1 MAGYDINLLKG
12 TPLYDLARN
21 ANVYG
26 GKTLS
31 KTEMVFFQQQCR
43 EMGFDP
49 AKYGL
54 EVETEDL
61 EGANFK
67 ETQKSQKNLANAI
80 DQAYQGQFGKKNNA
94 VQVAKDAETRAY
106 SIINTAKEAF
116 TRNHGETK
124 FAPESLGLRPN
135 FMAPEYKGNL
145 TKYVSDLNAWG
156 QKVTE
161 QYRNADA
168 MTNEE
173 LAQLIMANDDRNAE
187 MNVNVTNEVGEQV
200 TETVKDE
207 AKDVKGAVHQEGEET
222 RSAVAQEGELT
233 RSSVHQEGQ
242 ATRSAVHKEGQATR
256 SAVHREGEA
265 TRSAV
270 HREGE
275 ATRNAV
281 HQEGEL
287 TRGAIYEDGERTR
300 DAVREEGDMTRGTVR
315 TQAKLSEYAIERD
328 IKREIRVEHGRTRY
342 KTQEEAERIIDTLDP
357 LELNRTIK
365 KVRDM
370 AREAGKNALE
380 FIRENPEVTIPGLG
394 IHIWAIRKYFE

>member
-61 EGANFK
+61 EGADFK

-156 QKVTE
+156 QKVAE

-173 LAQLIMANDDRNAE
+173 LAQLIMANDDKNAAMNAGVTVGVGEAVMKNDDINTALLSKQLEEGKAEILEQIKDSEGNIRQAIKTTEGRIVGVIRNAQGKIIKAIGFAE
-187 MNVNVTNEVGEQV
+187 GRVHDHLKASEGRLHEHMDKAELKIHRHMDDIDFRSEWRDMLTNMHIAQAEQ
-200 TETVKDE
+200 
-207 AKDVKGAVHQEGEET
+207 
-222 RSAVAQEGELT
+222 
-233 RSSVHQEGQ
+233 
-242 ATRSAVHKEGQATR
+242 
-256 SAVHREGEA
+256 
-265 TRSAV
+265 
-270 HREGE
+270 
-275 ATRNAV
+275 N
-281 HQEGEL
+281 
-287 TRGAIYEDGERTR
+287 
-300 DAVREEGDMTRGTVR
+300 
-315 TQAKLSEYAIERD
+315 
-328 IKREIRVEHGRTRY
+328 IKNNTH
-342 KTQEEAERIIDTLDP
+342 EEADRTIRTLDP
-357 LELNRTIK
+357 TGLRRGASDI
-365 KVRDM
+365 RD
-370 AREAGKNALE
+370 R
-380 FIRENPEVTIPGLG
+380 FTR
-394 IHIWAIRKYFE
+394 

>member
-61 EGANFK
+61 EGADFK

-106 SIINTAKEAF
+106 SIINTAKEAL

-124 FAPESLGLRPN
+124 FVPENLGLRPN

-156 QKVTE
+156 QKVAE

-207 AKDVKGAVHQEGEET
+207 AKDVKDAVHQEGEDIKG
-222 RSAVAQEGELT
+222 A
-233 RSSVHQEGQ
+233 VHQEAKEIKG
-242 ATRSAVHKEGQATR
+242 AVHREGEATR

-287 TRGAIYEDGERTR
+287 TR

-315 TQAKLSEYAIERD
+315 TQAGLTRDAIEEARDD
-328 IKREIRVEHGRTRY
+328 IKREVRVEHAKTRY
-342 KTQEEAERIIDTLDP
+342 RTYEEAERIIDTLDP

-394 IHIWAIRKYFE
+394 IHIWAIRKFFE

>member
-61 EGANFK
+61 EGADFK

-124 FAPESLGLRPN
+124 FIPENLGLRPN

-156 QKVTE
+156 QKVAE

-168 MTNEE
+168 MTNKE
-173 LAQLIMANDDRNAE
+173 LAQLIMANDDKNAA
-187 MNVNVTNEVGEQV
+187 MNAGVTVGVGGAVSQ
-200 TETVKDE
+200 TVKDE
-207 AKDVKGAVHQEGEET
+207 GEATREAVKQDGDETRAGVRKEGARTRNAVHNEGVRTRNTVHREGAATRSAVRYEGAATRNTVRQEGAITRSAVHQEGI
-222 RSAVAQEGELT
+222 
-233 RSSVHQEGQ
+233 
-242 ATRSAVHKEGQATR
+242 ATRSAVHN
-256 SAVHREGEA
+256 EGEA
-265 TRSAV
+265 TRETVSYEGAQT
-270 HREGE
+270 REKVQAE
-275 ATRNAV
+275 A
-281 HQEGEL
+281 
-287 TRGAIYEDGERTR
+287 D
-300 DAVREEGDMTRGTVR
+300 
-315 TQAKLSEYAIERD
+315 
-328 IKREIRVEHGRTRY
+328 RV
-342 KTQEEAERIIDTLDP
+342 IDTLDP
-357 LELNRTIK
+357 LHIDRAVK
-365 KVRDM
+365 SVRDM
-370 AREAGKNALE
+370 ASRAGKSVGD
-380 FIRENPEVTIPGLG
+380 FIKDNPEVMIPGIG
-394 IHIWAIRKYFE
+394 VPIWAAGRLFK

>member
-200 TETVKDE
+200 TETIKDE
-207 AKDVKGAVHQEGEET
+207 AKDVKDAVHQEGEET

-233 RSSVHQEGQ
+233 RSTVHQ
-242 ATRSAVHKEGQATR
+242 
-256 SAVHREGEA
+256 EGEA

-270 HREGE
+270 HQEGE
-275 ATRNAV
+275 ATRSTVHQEGEATRSTV

-287 TRGAIYEDGERTR
+287 TRDV
-300 DAVREEGDMTRGTVR
+300 VREEHYITRGTVR
-315 TQAKLSEYAIERD
+315 VQAKLSEDAIERN
-328 IKREIRVEHGRTRY
+328 INREIRVEHGKTRY

-394 IHIWAIRKYFE
+394 IHIWAIRKFFE

>member
-61 EGANFK
+61 EGADFK

-106 SIINTAKEAF
+106 SIINTAKEAL

-200 TETVKDE
+200 TETIKDE
-207 AKDVKGAVHQEGEET
+207 AKDVKDAVQ
-222 RSAVAQEGELT
+222 
-233 RSSVHQEGQ
+233 Q
-242 ATRSAVHKEGQATR
+242 ATEEIKDDNHQVAKEIKGAI
-256 SAVHREGEA
+256 
-265 TRSAV
+265 
-270 HREGE
+270 
-275 ATRNAV
+275 

-300 DAVREEGDMTRGTVR
+300 DVVREEHYITRGTVR
-315 TQAKLSEYAIERD
+315 VQAKLSEDAIERN
-328 IKREIRVEHGRTRY
+328 INREIRVEHGKTRY

>member
-200 TETVKDE
+200 TETIKDE
-207 AKDVKGAVHQEGEET
+207 AKDVKDAVHQEGEET

-233 RSSVHQEGQ
+233 RSTVHQ
-242 ATRSAVHKEGQATR
+242 
-256 SAVHREGEA
+256 EGEA

-270 HREGE
+270 HQEGE
-275 ATRNAV
+275 ATRSTV

-287 TRGAIYEDGERTR
+287 TRDV
-300 DAVREEGDMTRGTVR
+300 VREEHYITRGTVR
-315 TQAKLSEYAIERD
+315 VQAKLSEDAIERN
-328 IKREIRVEHGRTRY
+328 INREIRVEHGKTRY